1 MTNINIVYNQGI
13 SFIYANNKVNNSD
26 KKKID
31 LFWGLLCIPD
41 SPHWLKSESDIDK
54 FTALTGSGPAY
65 FIHFC
70 ECLVKVFK
78 NFGLTDKN
86 ANEYVQQLFLGT
98 ANFSQYKKFSQINKM
113 IASKGGTTEAALKT
127 LKKNKFQKI
136 LEKAIVDA
144 FKRAKSISKEK

>member
-1 MTNINIVYNQGI
+1 M
-13 SFIYANNKVNNSD
+13 
-26 KKKID
+26 
-31 LFWGLLCIPD
+31 
-41 SPHWLKSESDIDK
+41 
-54 FTALTGSGPAY
+54 
-65 FIHFC
+65 
-70 ECLVKVFK
+70 KVFK